1 MWASRVHSHPRSR
14 TLDWMMSGRDQE
26 NNEASKCVR
35 ARRLGDQACRGSGVG
50 GCAVCVPAFPTRGEW
65 VIPVA
70 LVGTDSLV
78 CLNRHDW
85 WFLITAMF

>member
-1 MWASRVHSHPRSR
+1 MPF
-14 TLDWMMSGRDQE
+14 GRDQE
-26 NNEASKCVR
+26 KNEASKCVR
-35 ARRLGDQACRGSGVG
+35 ARGRGDQACRGSGVG
-50 GCAVCVPAFPTRGEW
+50 GCVCACQRSAHVVGG

-78 CLNRHDW
+78 YLNRHDW